1 MSPCHGQEGAP
12 KDTLSE
18 PGVRKNLAESRK
30 TPEENDFH
38 PGGARLRC
46 HQRGSVEDVTREGF
60 ATRTCP
66 AMEAGPLHTTQAQT
80 QICQGVPPQGC
91 GIKRARE
98 GRCRGD
104 WTAQVLLVSGMHTSQ
119 DDAPKCWELYTEEY
133 RVSIAPLAL
142 PRYCIERHPPSC
154 VDEGCMIGKMSVMN
168 L

>member
-1 MSPCHGQEGAP
+1 MEEKASTVEETSPPEQPGLPWRADLSVPLPRARRCPQGHSS
-12 KDTLSE
+12 SE
-18 PGVRKNLAESRK
+18 PGVRKNLARSRK
-30 TPEENDFH
+30 TPEGNDFH
-38 PGGARLRC
+38 PGGARLWC

-104 WTAQVLLVSGMHTSQ
+104 WTAQVLLVSGMHTS
-119 DDAPKCWELYTEEY
+119 
-133 RVSIAPLAL
+133 
-142 PRYCIERHPPSC
+142 
-154 VDEGCMIGKMSVMN
+154 
-168 L
+168 